1 VIKYYAYSN
10 QERDN
15 ILQFLKNQNY
25 KRVLDIGYSANNW
38 SAPVV
43 THYSDI
49 IKIDCQQIGFI
60 GDINCPEVWDVI
72 AQDVLINGPFD
83 FCISSHVLEDI
94 VNPSF
99 VSRMVSKYCLA
110 GFIACPS
117 KFIESSKDIEGP
129 YRGFIHHRYI
139 FNIENDKLIG
149 YPKLNFI
156 EYDSR
161 FDQLSN
167 ISTINNR
174 DLQLLWVDE
183 IDLHIINSNYMGPTV
198 TTVVSYYDTLF

>member
-1 VIKYYAYSN
+1 VIKYYRYCG
-10 QERDN
+10 QDRTD
-15 ILQFLKNQNY
+15 ILQLIKNQNY

-43 THYSDI
+43 THYIDI
-49 IKIDCQQIGFI
+49 IDTQCDKIKFI
-60 GDINCPEVWDVI
+60 GDLNCPEVWDAI

-117 KFIESSKDIEGP
+117 KFIESSKNIEGP

-156 EYDSR
+156 EYDFR

-167 ISTINNR
+167 ILTSDNV
-174 DLQLLWVDE
+174 DLQLLWADE
-183 IDLHIINSNYMGPTV
+183 INLEIINSNYMGPTV
-198 TTVVSYYDTLF
+198 TAVISYYDTLF